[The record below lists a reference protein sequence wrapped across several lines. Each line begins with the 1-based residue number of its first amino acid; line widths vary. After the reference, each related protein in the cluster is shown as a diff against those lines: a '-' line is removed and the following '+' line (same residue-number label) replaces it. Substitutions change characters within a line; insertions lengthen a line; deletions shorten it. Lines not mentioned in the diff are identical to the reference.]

1 MLNPGLLLLKRAG
14 CYSSLAAARSPSAA
28 TTPAPVVSA
37 CTGASTWPW
46 SSAERR
52 AAGMDHRSSI
62 HAVEVGL
69 IRLVDL
75 DASAILIE
83 VVSALDQD
91 RALV

>member
-1 MLNPGLLLLKRAG
+1 
-14 CYSSLAAARSPSAA
+14 
-28 TTPAPVVSA
+28 
-37 CTGASTWPW
+37 
-46 SSAERR
+46 
-52 AAGMDHRSSI
+52 MDHRSSI